1 MMSSRKL
8 RAAAAL
14 LPFAALA
21 ACAVGPNYHKPTV
34 NPEANQP
41 FAEGQAN
48 TMLSGQPLPDKWWE
62 MYDDPALDRLIADA
76 FAYNTDI
83 RQAAANLHRARAA
96 LSEQRAGRLPT
107 TSVSAGYDRVRVG
120 ADSESSGTSTTT
132 VGSTGTTGAGGTG
145 STATTGTTGATGT
158 VIGGTASHYDFNY
171 FQAGFDASYE
181 VDLFGRVTRSIEAAR
196 ADTEAAKAALD
207 GARISIA
214 AQVAQSYADACGF
227 AAQADVARETAKLEG
242 DTRDPTQRLLDAGR
256 GTRRDVDQAAV
267 LVEQANAQVP
277 QLEGERRVQLYA
289 LAALTGRTPAE
300 VDGTAAQCRAVP
312 KVKTIVPIGD
322 GAQLL
327 ARRPDVRQAER
338 TLAGD
343 TARIGIATA
352 ALFPSVTLAGSAT
365 LGAPKLG
372 SIGKSASFS
381 YSLGPLISWS
391 FPNIAVAKAQIHEAR
406 GTAEGSLAAFQGTIL
421 TALKES
427 EQALA
432 RYAAALDQ
440 NAALSRAEAAAA
452 DAEKLSRI
460 RFDTGRDNFLNLLV
474 SQQDLAS
481 AREALAQ
488 SDSTVADA
496 QVSLFKALG
505 GGWENAPPVAYA
517 SPGAQASNPSLQ
529 GVSKP

>member
-1 MMSSRKL
+1 MTLPRKI

-34 NPEANQP
+34 NPEANRP
-41 FAEGQAN
+41 FVEGQAS

-62 MYDDPALDRLIADA
+62 MYNDPALDRLIADA

-83 RQAAANLHRARAA
+83 RQAAANLHRARAV

-107 TSVSAGYDRVRVG
+107 TTTSASYSRERVG
-120 ADSESSGTSTTT
+120 ADTVSTSSGTT
-132 VGSTGTTGAGGTG
+132 TG
-145 STATTGTTGATGT
+145 STATT
-158 VIGGTASHYDFNY
+158 TAVAGPSHYDFNY
-171 FQAGFDASYE
+171 YQAGFDASYE
-181 VDLFGRVTRSIEAAR
+181 VDLFGRVTRSIQAAR
-196 ADTEAAKAALD
+196 ADTQSAQAALD
-207 GARISIA
+207 AARISIA
-214 AQVAQSYADACGF
+214 AQVAQSYADACGY
-227 AAQADVARETAKLEG
+227 AAQADVARDTAKLEG
-242 DTRDPTQRLLDAGR
+242 DTRDLTQRLLDAGR

-267 LVEQANAQVP
+267 LVEQANAEVP
-277 QLEGERRVQLYA
+277 QLEGERRAQLYA

-300 VDGTAAQCRAVP
+300 VDGAAAQCRVVP
-312 KVKTIVPIGD
+312 KVTTVIPVGD
-322 GAQLL
+322 GAALL

-352 ALFPSVTLAGSAT
+352 ALFPSITLAGSAT
-365 LGAPKLG
+365 LGAPKTNQ
-372 SIGKSASFS
+372 IGKAASFS

-391 FPNIAVAKAQIHEAR
+391 FPNIAVAEAQIHEAR

-432 RYAAALDQ
+432 TYAAALDQ
-440 NAALSRAEAAAA
+440 NIALGRAEAAAA

-488 SDSTVADA
+488 SDTAVADA

-505 GGWENAPPVAYA
+505 GGWQNPPPIAYA

>member
-1 MMSSRKL
+1 MMPSRKI
-8 RAAAAL
+8 RAAFAL

-21 ACAVGPNYHKPTV
+21 ACAVGPNYHTPTAL
-34 NPEANQP
+34 PDAKQP
-41 FAEGQAN
+41 FAEGQAS
-48 TMLSGQPLPDKWWE
+48 TMLSGRPLPAKWWE
-62 MYDDPALDRLIADA
+62 MYNDPALDRLIADA

-107 TSVSAGYDRVRVG
+107 TTTSASYTRQRVG
-120 ADSESSGTSTTT
+120 ADSES
-132 VGSTGTTGAGGTG
+132 GGTG
-145 STATTGTTGATGT
+145 ATTGTTGTTGSTGGVTGT
-158 VIGGTASHYDFNY
+158 TGTTGGAIVGGPSHYDFNY
-171 FQAGFDASYE
+171 YQAGFDASYE

-214 AQVAQSYADACGF
+214 AQVAQSYADACGY

-242 DTRDPTQRLLDAGR
+242 DTRDLTQRLLDAGR
-256 GTRRDVDQAAV
+256 GTRRDVDQSAV

-277 QLEGERRVQLYA
+277 QLEGERRAQLYA
-289 LAALTGRTPAE
+289 LAALTGRTPSQ
-300 VDGTAAQCRAVP
+300 VDATAAQCRAVP
-312 KVKTIVPIGD
+312 KVKTMIPIGD
-322 GAQLL
+322 GAGLL

-352 ALFPSVTLAGSAT
+352 ALFPSVTLAGSVS
-365 LGAPKLG
+365 LGAPKTKD
-372 SIGKSASFS
+372 IGKSASFS

-391 FPNIAVAKAQIHEAR
+391 FPNIAVAEAQIHEAR

-440 NAALSRAEAAAA
+440 NAALGRAEAAAA

-517 SPGAQASNPSLQ
+517 SPGAQATNPSLQ

>member
-8 RAAAAL
+8 RAVAAL

-34 NPEANQP
+34 VPDANQP
-41 FAEGQAN
+41 FVEGQAS
-48 TMLSGQPLPDKWWE
+48 TMLSGQPLPDRWWE

-96 LSEQRAGRLPT
+96 LSEQKAGRLPT
-107 TSVSAGYDRVRVG
+107 TTTSAGYTRERI
-120 ADSESSGTSTTT
+120 GTDTLST
-132 VGSTGTTGAGGTG
+132 STGTTTG
-145 STATTGTTGATGT
+145 DTTGGVAAAGP
-158 VIGGTASHYDFNY
+158 SHYDFNY

-207 GARISIA
+207 AARISIA
-214 AQVAQSYADACGF
+214 AQVAQSYADACGY
-227 AAQADVARETAKLEG
+227 AAQADVARDTARLEG
-242 DTRDPTQRLLDAGR
+242 RTRDLTQRLLDAGR
-256 GTRRDVDQAAV
+256 GTRRDVDQSAV

-277 QLEGERRVQLYA
+277 QLEGERRAQLYA

-300 VDGTAAQCRAVP
+300 VDGTAAQCRVVP
-312 KVKTIVPIGD
+312 KMKTVIPVGD
-322 GAQLL
+322 GAALL

-365 LGAPKLG
+365 LGAPKIG
-372 SIGKSASFS
+372 NIGKSASFS

-391 FPNIAVAKAQIHEAR
+391 FPNIAVARAQIHEAR

-440 NAALSRAEAAAA
+440 NAALARAEAAAA
-452 DAEKLSRI
+452 DAEKLSQI

-488 SDSTVADA
+488 SDTSVADA